1 MQKENQEQTKNQQIN
16 NIPLRSKPLSS
27 YKKPTLIGLQNIG
40 QPTYINAVLQCLS
53 QTEDLTNYF
62 LDKKSLKQILNNNI
76 AINNRDELQLSPV
89 YFQLLDKLWD
99 SNNFKGCYNPIRFMK
114 TIKEMNPLFQLGQ
127 CGDSKDFIIFVLEQF
142 HKELKEIYN
151 DNNYFNFNEY
161 VDKNNEF
168 NHFIQSFSKSI
179 ISDIF
184 FGISESTNICLFC
197 KDNFNKKGKSVP
209 ICYNYMTFNCII
221 FPLQKFK
228 LMKEENCKKIDYINS
243 NQINELTL
251 MDCFNF
257 YQKPELFTG
266 ADRNYCNKCK
276 QIWDS
281 FYIYRIFSFPKVLII
296 ILSRFRNNNNV
307 KINFTEIIDIT
318 QFASLKN
325 GKNIYYL
332 YGVVSKFGENFPNY
346 HYVAFCKNIIDD
358 KWYKYDDAVVT
369 EVNNFQKEIVDFG
382 KPCILFYKKMK

>member
-27 YKKPTLIGLQNIG
+27 YKKPILIGLQNIG

-99 SNNFKGCYNPIRFMK
+99 SNNFKGYFEPKRFMK
-114 TIKEMNPLFQLGQ
+114 TVEEMNPLFKLGQ
-127 CGDSKDFIIFVLEQF
+127 AGDSKD
-142 HKELKEIYN
+142 
-151 DNNYFNFNEY
+151 FNFNEY

-209 ICYNYMTFNCII
+209 ICYNYMIFNCII

-266 ADRNYCNKCK
+266 ADRTYCNKCK
-276 QIWDS
+276 QLWDS
-281 FYIYRIFSFPKVLII
+281 FFTYRIFSFPKVLII
-296 ILSRFRNNNNV
+296 ILSRFRNDNKV

-346 HYVAFCKNIIDD
+346 HFVAFCKNIIDD